1 RLALSALNDS
11 GCGGAGCCRF
21 QGEKSEDIAAILKNF
36 RFWFQPH
43 FADFIGNTDRLPFDQ
58 HTVKALVAP
67 RALLSTEALGDLWAN
82 PRGTQQSHAAA
93 KEVFA
98 FLGAADRIGIHFR
111 TGGHK
116 HRPEDW
122 ATLLDFADWQFFG
135 RTVVARLSFD
145 GGTGRFSRIGV
156 ATSPGSSDVA
166 RMPFTHSS
174 MLIVSDSA
182 ITPRLVAL

>member
-58 HTVKALVAP
+58 QSVKALVAP

-82 PRGTQQSHAAA
+82 PEGTQRTHLAA
-93 KEVFA
+93 KQVYE
-98 FLGAADRIGIHFR
+98 FLGATDKTAIYFREGKHEHNAD
-111 TGGHK
+111 
-116 HRPEDW
+116 DW
-122 ATLLDFADWQFFG
+122 NVLLDFADKTFFNKAVD
-135 RTVVARLSFD
+135 RKFDNLAFPVA
-145 GGTGRFSRIGV
+145 GGE
-156 ATSPGSSDVA
+156 
-166 RMPFTHSS
+166 
-174 MLIVSDSA
+174 
-182 ITPRLVAL
+182 